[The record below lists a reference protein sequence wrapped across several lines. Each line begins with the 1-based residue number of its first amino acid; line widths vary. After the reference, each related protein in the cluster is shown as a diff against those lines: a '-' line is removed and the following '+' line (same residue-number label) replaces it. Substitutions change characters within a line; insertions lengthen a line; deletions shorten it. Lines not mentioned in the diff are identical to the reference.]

1 MIFEVWILYFGFCER
16 AFIPVFVI
24 SLLTFFFFEELIS
37 MLTKEPTSSNY
48 LLSAQ
53 LFVICDKGKGIPCI
67 EYIFILRNSP
77 AVKEGRHIPDTGYI
91 FP

>member
-1 MIFEVWILYFGFCER
+1 
-16 AFIPVFVI
+16 
-24 SLLTFFFFEELIS
+24 